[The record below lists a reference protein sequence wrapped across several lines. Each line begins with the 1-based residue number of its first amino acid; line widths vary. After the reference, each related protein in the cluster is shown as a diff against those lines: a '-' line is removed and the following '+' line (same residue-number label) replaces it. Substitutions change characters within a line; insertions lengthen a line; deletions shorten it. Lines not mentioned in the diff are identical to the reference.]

1 MLGDQCITAT
11 KTKPKQQQQQ
21 QPMTQYNKYSF
32 TKNTF

>member
-11 KTKPKQQQQQ
+11 KTKQKQKQQQ

>member
-11 KTKPKQQQQQ
+11 KTKPKQQQQ
-21 QPMTQYNKYSF
+21 PMTQYNKYSF